1 MIKIISKN
9 KESSDMLYSLTPLE
23 LELHKTLQDIENWVD
38 KWKDYKEKN
47 TKKVIRQLVIFCE

>member
-1 MIKIISKN
+1 
-9 KESSDMLYSLTPLE
+9 MLYSLTPLE

-47 TKKVIRQLVIFCE
+47 TKKSNQAIGDFL

>member
-9 KESSDMLYSLTPLE
+9 KESSDILYSLTPLA

-38 KWKDYKEKN
+38 KWKNYKRKGQEK
-47 TKKVIRQLVIFCE
+47 K